1 MLDMAK
7 RRTKRKRK
15 VPEDDMQKTIN
26 GNFEATTH
34 SFEGATKVTQEIASR
49 IVDYSKRSLGSPE
62 TEE

>member
-1 MLDMAK
+1 
-7 RRTKRKRK
+7 
-15 VPEDDMQKTIN
+15 MQKTIN